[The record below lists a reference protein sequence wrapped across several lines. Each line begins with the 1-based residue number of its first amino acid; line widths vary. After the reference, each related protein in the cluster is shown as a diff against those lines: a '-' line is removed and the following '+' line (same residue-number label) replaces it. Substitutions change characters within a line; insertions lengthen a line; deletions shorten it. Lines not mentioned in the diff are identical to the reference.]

1 MTRILKCSQK
11 EISKKSDSIF
21 PWIFFCACGYCIY
34 CGYCIMD
41 IFPCLWLL
49 YSPMKKIVLH
59 RYLIGCIL
67 AFLKNTYSPL
77 ICWTIVLINFQRV
90 VWNGQQDGKCF
101 QEPWNQKR
109 RCCMYLHASQSI
121 SCCCHVGLCK
131 NWCTSQVKTY

>member
-1 MTRILKCSQK
+1 MFSKRNKQ
-11 EISKKSDSIF
+11 EIRQYLS
-21 PWIFFCACGYCIY
+21 
-34 CGYCIMD
+34 MD
-41 IFPCLWLL
+41 IFLCLWLL
-49 YSPMKKIVLH
+49 YILWILYNGYFSVLVVTVFANEKNWPPQIFNWLH
-59 RYLIGCIL
+59 
-67 AFLKNTYSPL
+67 FSFFKNTYSPL

-109 RCCMYLHASQSI
+109 RCRMYLHASQSI